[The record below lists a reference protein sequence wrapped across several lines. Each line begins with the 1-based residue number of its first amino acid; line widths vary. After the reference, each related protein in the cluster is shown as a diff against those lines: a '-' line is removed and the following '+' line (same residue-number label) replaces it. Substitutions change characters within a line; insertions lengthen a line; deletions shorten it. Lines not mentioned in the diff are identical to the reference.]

1 MIGRAHLDI
10 WGGSMDQEQIISI
23 VKRAGVPFD
32 PEVTRQAEFHF
43 VRFFHHATQRSLN
56 LGYYSPDGPFV
67 ADFVFKN
74 STREQNQADLKAFM
88 RLFGGE
94 VGKRETPFARLKPSF
109 SDEVW
114 LIRVIQAYWAMGE
127 AARVFNR

>member
-1 MIGRAHLDI
+1 
-10 WGGSMDQEQIISI
+10 MDQDHIVSI

-56 LGYYSPDGPFV
+56 LGYHSPSNRFV
-67 ADFVFKN
+67 ADFVFKRD
-74 STREQNQADLKAFM
+74 TLQQNQADLKAFIH
-88 RLFGGE
+88 LFGGE
-94 VGKRETPFARLKPSF
+94 VGKRRTPFARLKPSF

-114 LIRVIQAYWAMGE
+114 LIRVIQAYWAIGDTAKLHDSAIE
-127 AARVFNR
+127 RSN